1 MVENDTKNTDQLINI
16 ITFTG
21 MFSVFILFIW
31 CYKQGYFLSVETL
44 QRFIV
49 GFGIWGPIVFVLLQI
64 IQVIVP
70 IVPGA
75 ISCVAGI
82 LIFGNIM
89 GFVYNYIGICI
100 GSIIVF
106 FLSRR
111 YGSYFVKKAIGH
123 KKYDKFIKYI
133 DDDNKFGTVFSYAIF
148 FPVAPDDIL
157 CYIAGLSKMKLKKF
171 VTIILLGKP
180 VSIAIY
186 SMGLTVILQNIYK
199 LIF

>member
-21 MFSVFILFIW
+21 MFCVFILFIW
-31 CYKQGYFLSVETL
+31 CYQQGYFLSVETL

-82 LIFGNIM
+82 LIFGNMM

-111 YGSYFVKKAIGH
+111 YGGYFVIKAIGQ

-133 DDDNKFGTVFSYAIF
+133 DDDNKFSTVFSYAIF

-180 VSIAIY
+180 ASIAIY

>member
-1 MVENDTKNTDQLINI
+1 MVENNIKNTDQLINI
-16 ITFTG
+16 ITFAG
-21 MFSVFILFIW
+21 MISVFILFYW
-31 CYKQGYFLSVETL
+31 CYKQGYFLSAETL
-44 QRFIV
+44 QKFIV
-49 GFGIWGPIVFVLLQI
+49 GFGIWGPIVFILVQI

-82 LIFGNIM
+82 LIFGNMM

-111 YGSYFVKKAIGH
+111 YGSYFVKKAIGL
-123 KKYDKFIKYI
+123 KNYDKFIKYI
-133 DDDNKFGTVFSYAIF
+133 EDDKKFDTVFSYAIF

-157 CYIAGLSKMKLKKF
+157 CYIAGLSKMTLRKF

-180 VSIAIY
+180 ASIAIY